1 MSSGILKKNQKFLW
15 VRCLAGFSGS
25 VAQLR
30 FACLPLAARAA
41 RRGDYFRQDKW
52 DICDIRD
59 GWDADEAQSDV
70 CFSVPIRTHP
80 YPSAPTFKKAW
91 VVGQVG
97 QIGQIGQIGQVGQVG
112 QRRVCNG
119 QQRTITTVCIGPY
132 PALPVAGGTRSES
145 RLFWIGLF
153 SFAVACL
160 KPIYRRHALARAAQE
175 TGAMHPELSAKISG
189 FRCCRTADR
198 KNPRL
203 RRSY

>member
-70 CFSVPIRTHP
+70 CFSVPIRTHIQE
-80 YPSAPTFKKAW
+80 S
-91 VVGQVG
+91 VGCRTGRTGRTGRTEACV
-97 QIGQIGQIGQVGQVG
+97 
-112 QRRVCNG
+112 QRTATDNNG
-119 QQRTITTVCIGPY
+119 QQRTITTVCIGLY
-132 PALPVAGGTRSES
+132 PVLPVAGGTRSGS

-160 KPIYRRHALARAAQE
+160 KPIYRRHALARAARE
-175 TGAMHPELSAKISG
+175 
-189 FRCCRTADR
+189 
-198 KNPRL
+198 
-203 RRSY
+203 

>member
-70 CFSVPIRTHP
+70 CFSVPIRTHIQE
-80 YPSAPTFKKAW
+80 S
-91 VVGQVG
+91 VGCRTGRTDRTDRTDRTGRTGRTEACV
-97 QIGQIGQIGQVGQVG
+97 
-112 QRRVCNG
+112 
-119 QQRTITTVCIGPY
+119 QRTATDNNNRLYRSVSRSARGRRHAQREPPFLDRAFQLRCRLLKANIQAARV
-132 PALPVAGGTRSES
+132 SES
-145 RLFWIGLF
+145 R
-153 SFAVACL
+153 
-160 KPIYRRHALARAAQE
+160 
-175 TGAMHPELSAKISG
+175 
-189 FRCCRTADR
+189 
-198 KNPRL
+198 PRNGC
-203 RRSY
+203 YAP